1 MHEQGNS
8 EIEIKLKIS
17 SMSSTSFYMLLRFCW
32 IVRMVAKKQILKRQN
47 TKSRGGTELQN

>member
-17 SMSSTSFYMLLRFCW
+17 SMSCTSFLYATTFFW